1 MTVLCQLFRAVSEEP
16 EDQACK
22 QEVGRGRFTS
32 FLEEAAPERS
42 GRLQSKL
49 RQACGGVCGGMEEGQ
64 CGGVSSLEE
73 MLPSQAMTLGRVTT
87 LAFSSCWR
95 RPPTSSGQG
104 CILIQ
109 NSDFYL
115 KCCKLPASLKPPAV
129 SGVRQGKMLT

>member
-1 MTVLCQLFRAVSEEP
+1 MTVLCQLFGAVSEERQKTRP
-16 EDQACK
+16 
-22 QEVGRGRFTS
+22 VSGR
-32 FLEEAAPERS
+32 LVAPKRS
-42 GRLQSKL
+42 GRLGSKL
-49 RQACGGVCGGMEEGQ
+49 RWACGEVCGGMEEGQ
-64 CGGVSSLEE
+64 CGGVSSLGG

-87 LAFSSCWR
+87 LACSSCWR

-129 SGVRQGKMLT
+129 SGVRQGRVLI